1 MLIKRTNPNLSVIRC
16 YLDVESRKDNSTIEK
31 VWTKVVSKVE
41 TAIGRGE
48 GVVLLGDLNRP
59 LQTLRPSFGTKLLL
73 DWENTGTVF
82 ILNKKEIPTRID
94 PVTGKGSTL
103 DLGVVSANI
112 NKLVTNFEV
121 DTNRNWSP
129 FAIKTKP
136 GGTFEKKFSD
146 HLGITI
152 VIKTKKREIINF
164 KNEEG

>member
-59 LQTLRPSFGTKLLL
+59 LQTPRPSFGKKLLL
-73 DWENTGTVF
+73 DWEDTGTVF

-112 NKLVTNFEV
+112 NK
-121 DTNRNWSP
+121 
-129 FAIKTKP
+129 
-136 GGTFEKKFSD
+136 
-146 HLGITI
+146 
-152 VIKTKKREIINF
+152 
-164 KNEEG
+164 